1 MTQGWLD
8 KLKGRNSLAARLPVK
23 KWVTKVNALPQRDRI
38 ALLAGSLALI
48 LGVEFQVIMPVHD
61 RRVALL
67 LSQPGL
73 DPLEQQTAAQELQRK
88 QDELAKLQQ
97 QVSHRAPIRDYTVQ
111 GAAPREVF
119 ASLRKAM
126 ALQEVEVV
134 SLKALPDEAPVKPP
148 MPSSAASASDG
159 GDQAA
164 AADPAAS
171 DAGAAAPVTAMPPKA
186 NEASVFRHRAELR
199 IAGSLDHINAVLKQF
214 EQSNQLLRLEK
225 VKITPAEQDPKS
237 IEATLSLVLISQ
249 EQQWL
254 AM

>member
-8 KLKGRNSLAARLPVK
+8 KLKGGGGLAARLPIK
-23 KWVTKVNALPQRDRI
+23 KWVAKVNALPQRDRI
-38 ALLAGSLALI
+38 AMLAGSLALI

-73 DPLEQQTAAQELQRK
+73 DPLEQQTAAEDLQRK

-97 QVSHRAPIRDYTVQ
+97 KVSHRAPIRDYTVQ
-111 GAAPREVF
+111 GATPREVF

-134 SLKALPDEAPVKPP
+134 SLRALPDEAPVKPP
-148 MPSSAASASDG
+148 MPSNAASAPDD
-159 GDQAA
+159 DQAA
-164 AADPAAS
+164 AVDPAAS
-171 DAGAAAPVTAMPPKA
+171 DAAAPVTAMPPKA
-186 NEASVFRHRAELR
+186 AEASVFRHRAELR

>member
-1 MTQGWLD
+1 MMQGWLD
-8 KLKGRNSLAARLPVK
+8 KFKGGGGLTARLPIK

-73 DPLEQQTAAQELQRK
+73 DPLEQQTAAEELQRK
-88 QDELAKLQQ
+88 QEELAKLQLK
-97 QVSHRAPIRDYTVQ
+97 VSHRAPIRDYTVQ
-111 GAAPREVF
+111 GATPREVF

-134 SLKALPDEAPVKPP
+134 SLNALPDEAPVKPP
-148 MPSSAASASDG
+148 MPSSAASAS
-159 GDQAA
+159 GDDQTA
-164 AADPAAS
+164 AADSAAS
-171 DAGAAAPVTAMPPKA
+171 DPAVAAPVTAMPPKA
-186 NEASVFRHRAELR
+186 SEASVFRHRAELR
-199 IAGSLDHINAVLKQF
+199 IAGSLDHINAVLRQF